1 MAAEQRILKGVFM
14 SIRVL
19 FICHGNICRSPMAE
33 FILKDIVTKRG
44 IADQFEIASAATST
58 EEIWNGVGNP
68 VYPPAREELA
78 RQAFKEG
85 YNCSQAM
92 VAAFSEL
99 MGMDKK
105 TALRLA
111 SSFGGGMGRM
121 REVCGAVTGMF
132 MVVGI
137 LYGYDDAKD
146 YEGKKDT
153 YALVQELANQFKAET
168 GSIICRELLGLDGK
182 DNSPVPSKRT
192 EEYYKKRTCEDKVG
206 LAAKILDE
214 YIQSHCPNGT
224 CNF

>member
-1 MAAEQRILKGVFM
+1 MTKGESAKENFM
-14 SIRVL
+14 SGL
-19 FICHGNICRSPMAE
+19 
-33 FILKDIVTKRG
+33 
-44 IADQFEIASAATST
+44 
-58 EEIWNGVGNP
+58 
-68 VYPPAREELA
+68 
-78 RQAFKEG
+78 
-85 YNCSQAM
+85 NCSQA
-92 VAAFSEL
+92 VAAAFAEE
-99 MGMDKK
+99 MNMPK
-105 TALRLA
+105 TLVEKLTVG
-111 SSFGGGMGRM
+111 FGGGMGRM